1 MSKEKNKLTER
12 QVEKRNNRIKF
23 LKSLIFPVILT
34 LIIVI
39 GVLVVFNYQNAEEEQ
54 EIIAVEKYMGDEKPI
69 VVENDKFKFTMDPMT
84 TQFNVEVKETG
95 KIWYSNPAGGASD
108 SLALQDE
115 KNRLQ
120 STLLMSYMTET
131 GLETTYNS
139 YAYSVMNGIYDIKTE
154 GNTVTVSY
162 SLGEVQKEFII
173 PTVCKKTDF
182 DKWIAN
188 MSDKDATSIKQYYEK
203 KDINNLKKKDRNNK
217 DELLEKYP
225 ILADE
230 IIYILRDNA
239 KDNVRNKFE
248 GIFAEA
254 GYTLEDY
261 AKDKELDLS
270 ESSNDK
276 PVFNVDVEYTLE
288 EDGLKVNVPMK
299 SIEYKKEFPVYTL
312 TLLPYF
318 GCGGPTDGGYLFVP
332 EGGGSVINFN
342 NGKVSQSN
350 YYTNVYGWDMCLTR
364 DAVVHNTRA
373 YYGVYGVANQDDSFI
388 CILEDGSSYASI
400 QADIAG
406 KTNSYNYVNAIY
418 SICEREQYDVGEIAN
433 SDVFKFIQ
441 ELPDED
447 ISQKFRF
454 VSSGDYVDMAK
465 DYESYLKEQYGSYL
479 SLNEDTNAPVAVEI
493 VGAAEKVKQIVG
505 VPVSRPLKLTSY
517 EEAGDII
524 QILTEDGI
532 KNLSVKFVGWC
543 NKGVNQ
549 RVLEHVKTISDLG
562 SKSDLRDLTAKAKE
576 LGVNLYLNGVTMY
589 AYESDIFDGFFSFTD
604 AAKLISKER
613 AELYRYSHVTYAARE
628 HFKPYYLL
636 HTNKAMEM
644 VDNLLEAA
652 QDFGAQGV
660 SFEDIGEDLA
670 ADYYLDDFH
679 SRQSVLELQK
689 DKFKAMDDKGLK
701 LMINMGNDY
710 AVPYSDIVT
719 NMDLRGSEYTI
730 IDECVPFF
738 QLAIHG
744 YIDYTGNPI
753 NICGNP
759 EEEILYSAEYGA
771 GLQFSLM
778 KETAFVLQNTYY
790 TEYYGSNFDSWHD
803 RMVEICTR
811 YNNELGHTFNQEM
824 TGHDNLTPTLS
835 CTVYADGTKV
845 YVNYGYSDETAD
857 GVTVPARDY
866 LVVK

>member
-1 MSKEKNKLTER
+1 MSKEKKVLTEA
-12 QVEKRNNRIKF
+12 QVERRNKIKDT
-23 LKSLIFPVILT
+23 LKSLIFPLILFA
-34 LIIVI
+34 IIAI
-39 GVLVVFNYQNAEEEQ
+39 AIVVVMNYTNSEEEE
-54 EIIAVEKYMGDEKPI
+54 EILAIEKYMGDEKPI
-69 VVENDKFKFTMDPMT
+69 VIENDKLKFTMDPMT
-84 TQFNVEVKETG
+84 TQFNVEVKESG
-95 KIWYSNPAGGASD
+95 KVWYSNPDGGASD
-108 SLALQDE
+108 SIALPDE
-115 KNRLQ
+115 KNKLQ
-120 STLLMSYMTET
+120 STLIMSFMTET

-154 GNTVTVSY
+154 GNSVKVSY

-173 PTVCKKTDF
+173 PTVCKKADF
-182 DKWIAN
+182 DAWTSK
-188 MSDKDATSIKQYYEK
+188 MEDKDVTFAKQYYEK
-203 KDINNLKKKDRNNK
+203 KDINKLKKKDNK
-217 DELLEKYP
+217 EELLEKYP

-230 IIYILRDNA
+230 VIYIIRDTA
-239 KDNVRNKFE
+239 KDNVRSKME
-248 GIFAEA
+248 GIFESA

-261 AKDKELDLS
+261 ARDKELDLS

-276 PVFNVDVEYTLE
+276 PVFNVDIEYILE
-288 EDGLKVNVPMK
+288 DDGLRVNVPLK

-312 TLLPYF
+312 TILPYF
-318 GCGGPTDGGYLFVP
+318 GCGGTSDEGYLFVP
-332 EGGGSVINFN
+332 EGGGSIINFN

-350 YYTNVYGWDMCLTR
+350 YYTNVYGWDMCLSR

-373 YYGVYGVANQDDSFI
+373 YYGVYGVANKDDSYI
-388 CILEDGSSYASI
+388 CVLEDGSSYASI

-433 SDVFKFIQ
+433 SDIFKFLQ

-447 ISQKFRF
+447 LSQKFRF
-454 VSSGDYVDMAK
+454 VSSGDYVNMAK
-465 DYESYLKEQYGSYL
+465 DYEEYLKGQYGDYL
-479 SLNEDTNAPVAVEI
+479 SLNTDANAPVAVEI

-517 EEAGDII
+517 EEAADII
-524 QILTEDGI
+524 NTLTEDGI
-532 KNLSVKFVGWC
+532 KNMSVKYIGWC

-562 SKSDLRDLTAKAKE
+562 SKGDLKDLTAKAQE
-576 LGVNLYLNGVTMY
+576 LGVNLYLNGITMY
-589 AYESDIFDGFFSFTD
+589 AYDSDIFDGFFSYTD

-628 HFKPYYLL
+628 HFKPYFLL

-644 VDNLLEAA
+644 VDNLIEAA
-652 QDFGAQGV
+652 QEYGAQGV
-660 SFEDIGEDLA
+660 SFEDIGQDLA

-679 SRQSVLELQK
+679 SRQSVLELQR

-701 LMINMGNDY
+701 LMINMGNDF

-759 EEEILYSAEYGA
+759 EEELLYSAEYGA

-803 RMVEICTR
+803 KMVAMCTR

-824 TGHDNLTPTLS
+824 VGHDNLTPTLS

-845 YVNYGYSDETAD
+845 YVNYGYSNENAD